1 MRVVLRLALIVV
13 VAIGFSSPG
22 LLADHLQANC
32 PLTLVSNNPAVSDF
46 SLSPHGV
53 FRSGSLVFVLR
64 GQTLST
70 YNVTDTGEMQLV
82 REDFVGSMGAH
93 ESNGGTAFQNGFMYV
108 SSEAGL
114 EIFDLRNVRAGGS
127 APVLVSRTAGLHYRR
142 LAVNGTMLAALYPST
157 DLPCYPTGTSFCFN
171 TVDLIDVT
179 NRAAPQIVGR
189 ISSSLTV
196 RSLLGFNDIAFNQG
210 FLFITAEGGTL
221 GFNIS
226 NPAAPASLG
235 QFGVPGKFLASNGS
249 SLLAVG
255 NPGSI
260 DLYTIGLNGGISH
273 FSQYTLPT
281 ETIQH
286 ANPIMFHPQAFI
298 DDQNGRMVTMV
309 DELDPQS
316 LLPARTFAIDVF
328 DFTVPLYEGSD
339 ERIYENISY
348 TMPDEVKYNPVAVG
362 PFVYVVG
369 SLSGLQTYGACGVVA
384 GRIEWDGTTSLNC
397 GGAEIRGWVTGDQ
410 KIANVELFLDS
421 GSLGTSAVNGTTRT
435 DISSTTPVYTFRV
448 TVNLDNTTRGEHVL
462 RAVGTDAFGNRRQ
475 FASQRVFFNGP
486 GANCSNRRRSAGK

>member
-1 MRVVLRLALIVV
+1 MRVLSRFALIVV
-13 VAIGFSSPG
+13 IAFGFSSPR

-70 YNVTDTGEMQLV
+70 YSVTDTGEMQLA

-93 ESNGGTAFQNGFMYV
+93 EANGGTTFANGFLYI

-127 APVLVSRTAGLHYRR
+127 APSLVSRTAGLHYRR
-142 LAVNGTMLAALYPST
+142 LAVNGTTLAGLYPST
-157 DLPCYPTGTSFCFN
+157 DLPCYPTGTAFCFN
-171 TVDLIDVT
+171 TIDLFDIT
-179 NRAAPQIVGR
+179 NRSAPQMVGQ
-189 ISSSLTV
+189 ISSAVTSRT
-196 RSLLGFNDIAFNQG
+196 LLGFNDIAFNQG
-210 FLFITAEGGTL
+210 FLFTTGEGGTV
-221 GFNIS
+221 GFNVS
-226 NPAAPASLG
+226 NPTAPASLG
-235 QFGVPGKFLASNGS
+235 QIGVPGKFLASNGS
-249 SLLAVG
+249 TLLAVG
-255 NPGSI
+255 NPGQI
-260 DLYTIGLNGGISH
+260 DLYSIGLNGSLAH
-273 FSQYTLPT
+273 FSVYTLPT

-309 DELDPQS
+309 DELDPQA
-316 LLPARTFAIDVF
+316 LTPARTFAIDVF

-339 ERIYENISY
+339 QRLYENISY

-369 SLSGLQTYGACGVVA
+369 TMSGLQTYGACGVVA
-384 GRIEWDGTTSLNC
+384 GRIEFDGTTSLNC

-410 KIANVELFLDS
+410 KIANVELFLDN
-421 GSLGTSAVNGTTRT
+421 GSLGTSAVNGPLRT
-435 DISSTTPVYTFRV
+435 DISSNTPVYTWRV
-448 TVNLDNTTRGEHVL
+448 TVNLDNTSKGEHVL
-462 RAVGTDAFGNRRQ
+462 RAIGTDAFGNRRQ

-486 GANCSNRRRSAGK
+486 GANCSNRRRSAGR